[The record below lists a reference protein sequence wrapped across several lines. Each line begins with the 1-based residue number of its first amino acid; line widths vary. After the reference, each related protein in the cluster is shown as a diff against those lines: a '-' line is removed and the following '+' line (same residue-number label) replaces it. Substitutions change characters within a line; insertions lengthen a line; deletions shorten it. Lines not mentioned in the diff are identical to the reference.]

1 MWSRSLG
8 KRLLKPPL
16 TNINRAYS
24 ALCQSRNYRND
35 KIYDQYYDKFNEV
48 KQNPGR
54 DSIISI
60 LDSAFYTTPIDNN
73 DSYLMNDFL
82 ETISNIPNQYH
93 AYVQEYLETLNGNE
107 IRDCL
112 KQNVA
117 LQLLLSN
124 NNSDQAKVYQFIV
137 ENLHHKLNV
146 NLLELFIFNLIKAE
160 NISAAT
166 TLLHILLDKI
176 PSFNLSNELWSYYIS
191 KTCELG
197 HYLGSC
203 LIYHELID
211 NHQTRSEEPAGINF
225 QNSYIPFLIA
235 NSFLEKLGLIFL
247 NNRDPLRINGI
258 LNYLK
263 RFYSYSG
270 HADTYKSLKCS
281 LVEAYSNEGNLGE
294 ALKHFRTL
302 AFIFKGHRNY
312 TKNESIS
319 APKMS
324 AFNHFRWRRDNIKN
338 NNYDSI
344 SQIPDEIKTSLD
356 FQEEASSKELNMK
369 LFRPDEERNVYTY
382 PGHSHIPVVDGSL
395 RLSDLPYFRS
405 LINSNIQHLMK
416 NSGPER
422 LDSLMNYISGC
433 HFMLHI
439 FINSCLCELGYINE
453 AFLLLVKLPKIYPK
467 VYSNVLIREED
478 FIYLLEACRHRLKDL
493 VIDSDYTQFNEAE
506 QTYQL
511 LHEIKLFQ
519 DSVNQRANVS
529 MVSMKLHEIFIS
541 ALLSYRGIT
550 LEKILG
556 YLDDLLRLSTV
567 NKPITIFLD
576 EPEFGKL
583 KSLWSAANE
592 SKYSKLVRMRN

>member
-1 MWSRSLG
+1 MWSRYLR
-8 KRLLKPPL
+8 KRLLKPPVS
-16 TNINRAYS
+16 NIKRTYS
-24 ALCQSRNYRND
+24 ELCQSHNYRND
-35 KIYDQYYDKFNEV
+35 KTYGQYYDRFNDV
-48 KQNPGR
+48 KQNPDR
-54 DSIISI
+54 NSIRSI

-82 ETISNIPNQYH
+82 ETISNIPNHYH
-93 AYVQEYLETLNGNE
+93 TYVQEYLEKLNRNE

-112 KQNVA
+112 KQNIA
-117 LQLLLSN
+117 LQLLLSS
-124 NNSDQAKVYQFIV
+124 NNSDQAEVYQFIV

-146 NLLELFIFNLIKAE
+146 NLLEIFIFNLIKAE

-176 PSFNLSNELWSYYIS
+176 PNFNLSNELWSYYIS

-211 NHQTRSEEPAGINF
+211 NHQTRSGESTGINF
-225 QNSYIPFLIA
+225 QNSYIPFLVA
-235 NSFLEKLGLIFL
+235 NSLLEKLGLIFL
-247 NNRDPLRINGI
+247 NNRDPMRINGV
-258 LNYLK
+258 LNYHK

-270 HADTYKSLKCS
+270 HADTYKSLRCS

-312 TKNESIS
+312 KKNESIS
-319 APKMS
+319 TPKMS
-324 AFNHFRWRRDNIKN
+324 AFSHFRWRRDNIKN

-344 SQIPDEIKTSLD
+344 SQVPDKIKTSLD

-382 PGHSHIPVVDGSL
+382 PGHSYIPVVDGSL

-405 LINSNIQHLMK
+405 LINSNIQHLMN

-478 FIYLLEACRHRLKDL
+478 FIYLFEACKHRFNSLD
-493 VIDSDYTQFNEAE
+493 IDSDYTQFNEAE

-511 LHEIKLFQ
+511 LHEIRLFQ
-519 DSVNQRANVS
+519 ESVNQRANVNRF
-529 MVSMKLHEIFIS
+529 SMKLHEIFIS
-541 ALLSYRGIT
+541 TMLSYRGIT
-550 LEKILG
+550 LEKILV
-556 YLDDLLRLSTV
+556 YLDNLLRLSTV
-567 NKPITIFLD
+567 NSPITILID
-576 EPEFGKL
+576 EPEFNKL
-583 KSLWSAANE
+583 KSLCSAANE
-592 SKYSKLVRMRN
+592 PKYSKLVRMRD

>member
-1 MWSRSLG
+1 MDR
-8 KRLLKPPL
+8 
-16 TNINRAYS
+16 
-24 ALCQSRNYRND
+24 
-35 KIYDQYYDKFNEV
+35 
-48 KQNPGR
+48 
-54 DSIISI
+54 
-60 LDSAFYTTPIDNN
+60 
-73 DSYLMNDFL
+73 
-82 ETISNIPNQYH
+82 
-93 AYVQEYLETLNGNE
+93 NE

-112 KQNVA
+112 RQNIA

-146 NLLELFIFNLIKAE
+146 NLLEIFIFKLIEAE

-166 TLLHILLDKI
+166 TLLHILLDNI
-176 PSFNLSNELWSYYIS
+176 PYFNLSNELWSYYIS

-211 NHQTRSEEPAGINF
+211 NHKIRSEEPTGINF

-247 NNRDPLRINGI
+247 NNRDPMRINGL
-258 LNYLK
+258 LNYFK

-270 HADTYKSLKCS
+270 HADTYKSLRCS
-281 LVEAYSNEGNLGE
+281 LVEAYSNQGNLGE

-302 AFIFKGHRNY
+302 AFIYKGHRNHK
-312 TKNESIS
+312 KNENIS
-319 APKMS
+319 TPKMS
-324 AFNHFRWRRDNIKN
+324 AFSHFRWRRDNVKN
-338 NNYDSI
+338 NNYDFLSE
-344 SQIPDEIKTSLD
+344 IPDEIKTSLD

-382 PGHSHIPVVDGSL
+382 PGHSYTPVVDGSL

-422 LDSLMNYISGC
+422 LDSLMDYISGC
-433 HFMLHI
+433 HFMLHT

-478 FIYLLEACRHRLKDL
+478 FIYLFEACKNRLNNLD
-493 VIDSDYTQFNEAE
+493 IDNDYAQFNEAE
-506 QTYQL
+506 QTYKL
-511 LHEIKLFQ
+511 LHDIKLFQ
-519 DSVNQRANVS
+519 DNVNKRANVS
-529 MVSMKLHEIFIS
+529 MLSIKLHEIFIS
-541 ALLSYRGIT
+541 ALLSYRDIT

-567 NKPITIFLD
+567 NNPITIFLD
-576 EPEFGKL
+576 EPEFKTL
-583 KSLWSAANE
+583 KNICSASNE
-592 SKYSKLVRMRN
+592 SKYSKLIRMRN

>member
-1 MWSRSLG
+1 
-8 KRLLKPPL
+8 
-16 TNINRAYS
+16 
-24 ALCQSRNYRND
+24 
-35 KIYDQYYDKFNEV
+35 
-48 KQNPGR
+48 
-54 DSIISI
+54 
-60 LDSAFYTTPIDNN
+60 
-73 DSYLMNDFL
+73 MNDFL
-82 ETISNIPNQYH
+82 ETISNIPNHYH
-93 AYVQEYLETLNGNE
+93 TYVQEYLEKLNRNE

-112 KQNVA
+112 KQNIA
-117 LQLLLSN
+117 LQLLLSS
-124 NNSDQAKVYQFIV
+124 NNSDQAEVYQFIV

-146 NLLELFIFNLIKAE
+146 NLLEIFIFNLIKAE

-176 PSFNLSNELWSYYIS
+176 PNFNLSNELWSYYIS

-211 NHQTRSEEPAGINF
+211 NHQTRSGESTGINF
-225 QNSYIPFLIA
+225 QNSYIPFLVA
-235 NSFLEKLGLIFL
+235 NSLLEKLGLIFL
-247 NNRDPLRINGI
+247 NNRDPMRINGV
-258 LNYLK
+258 LNYHK

-270 HADTYKSLKCS
+270 HADTYKSLRCS

-312 TKNESIS
+312 KKNESIS
-319 APKMS
+319 TPKMS
-324 AFNHFRWRRDNIKN
+324 AFSHFRWRRDNIKN

-344 SQIPDEIKTSLD
+344 SQVPDKIKTSLD

-382 PGHSHIPVVDGSL
+382 PGHSYIPVVDGSL

-405 LINSNIQHLMK
+405 LINSNIQHLMN

-478 FIYLLEACRHRLKDL
+478 FIYLFEACKHRFNSLD
-493 VIDSDYTQFNEAE
+493 IDSDYTQFNEAE

-519 DSVNQRANVS
+519 ESVNQRANVN
-529 MVSMKLHEIFIS
+529 MFSMKLHEIFIS
-541 ALLSYRGIT
+541 TMLSYRGIT
-550 LEKILG
+550 LEKILV
-556 YLDDLLRLSTV
+556 YLDNLLRLSTV
-567 NKPITIFLD
+567 NSPITILID
-576 EPEFGKL
+576 EPQFNKL
-583 KSLWSAANE
+583 KSLCSTANE
-592 SKYSKLVRMRN
+592 LKYSKLVRMRD